1 MFNRL
6 FGKNGTNGQF
16 ANGTEKNGSG
26 YPGSTERSE
35 SFKWI
40 LGPMQLVTERY
51 GRKSASFNPPP
62 FEQIYQ
68 TAAVKPP
75 KLSYGCLKV
84 VEMAGST
91 HLAGMTPEFKRKAL
105 LMALEATGTG
115 VSDVLNDVVAVRME
129 IVFGATPADHGAR
142 RRLLNFHG
150 VHWCTSQE
158 KKRAAFK
165 RPGICPTDWPG
176 LENGSAPAQLT
187 PQFVGDGTGRLPAGA
202 PALNLHVDVTDVGDV
217 AAHTMVGRLG
227 PGVHRR
233 KLAGKAASRRSRHD
247 HFTRTEHRRDGVR
260 ALRASTPGKI
270 HHAAVGL
277 GHRRVSHT

>member
-16 ANGTEKNGSG
+16 ANGTENNGSG

-115 VSDVLNDVVAVRME
+115 VSDVLNDVVVRQRALNE
-129 IVFGATPADHGAR
+129 YEESLKEKVRQFEAAQAEQN
-142 RRLLNFHG
+142 RLQQAELDRL
-150 VHWCTSQE
+150 TSQYQARIQANLDVVE
-158 KKRAAFK
+158 RTHELLRNWQRTKQQEVQRLIDAAALCVSRESVEEESDDKVTLIPQRA
-165 RPGICPTDWPG
+165 T
-176 LENGSAPAQLT
+176 
-187 PQFVGDGTGRLPAGA
+187 GT
-202 PALNLHVDVTDVGDV
+202 
-217 AAHTMVGRLG
+217 
-227 PGVHRR
+227 RR
-233 KLAGKAASRRSRHD
+233 
-247 HFTRTEHRRDGVR
+247 
-260 ALRASTPGKI
+260 
-270 HHAAVGL
+270 
-277 GHRRVSHT
+277 